1 MRYDIQPISDSALT
15 ECSDKRLSA
24 KTNLKLAKLW
34 LDRQEYTR
42 LSKVCPYILYRF
54 LFPHR
59 AQLIRELYTVTEAS
73 ASSDDQSQKGT
84 QLLEIY
90 ALEIQMHNEMKNY
103 KKLKASVMSTPTQNG
118 RRDMTESSGNLQRI
132 D

>member
-1 MRYDIQPISDSALT
+1 MPLYFV
-15 ECSDKRLSA
+15 LS
-24 KTNLKLAKLW
+24 W
-34 LDRQEYTR
+34 
-42 LSKVCPYILYRF
+42 F

-90 ALEIQMHNEMKNY
+90 ALEIQMHNETKNY
-103 KKLKASVMSTPTQNG
+103 KKLKASVLSTPTQS
-118 RRDMTESSGNLQRI
+118 RRRGMTESSGNLQRI